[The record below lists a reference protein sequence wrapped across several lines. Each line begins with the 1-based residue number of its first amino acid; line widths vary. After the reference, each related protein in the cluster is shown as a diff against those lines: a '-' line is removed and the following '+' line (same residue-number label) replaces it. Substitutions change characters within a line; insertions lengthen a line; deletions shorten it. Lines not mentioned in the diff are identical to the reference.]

1 MGLTYRDKK
10 GSPLSFNEMDSN
22 IRHFTGSHSI
32 TGSLTLKSGSITI
45 SGSGNVVTSNQT
57 SSFATLGS
65 NSFTGTQTI
74 TGSLILS
81 SSSPATVQFGTS
93 FIWTNPTSSL
103 TFTGSMN
110 VTGSVTVTGSM
121 NVTGSVTV
129 NGPIII
135 SGSGTTITSN
145 QTGSFTNNSQTG
157 SFASTGSNNFTGNQT
172 ITGSMTITGSLT
184 ISGSNTLTN
193 YGDLKNFNGD
203 QIYYLDSGSREHK
216 VLNYAVPSDSTVIFL
231 AAYSASISKI
241 QMVNLPTT
249 EAQASSFGTGSLWM
263 SGSNGNSSYLM
274 IFNP

>member
-1 MGLTYRDKK
+1 MGLTYRDIK
-10 GSPLSFNEMDSN
+10 GSPLSFSEMDSN

-32 TGSLTLKSGSITI
+32 TGSLIIKSGSITI
-45 SGSGNVVTSNQT
+45 SGSGNVITSNQT

-81 SSSPATVQFGTS
+81 SSSPASVQFGTS

-110 VTGSVTVTGSM
+110 VTGSVTV
-121 NVTGSVTV
+121 
-129 NGPIII
+129 NGPIIV

-145 QTGSFTNNSQTG
+145 QTGSFINNSQTG

-216 VLNYAVPSDSTVIFL
+216 VLNYAVPSDATVIFL

-274 IFNP
+274 VYNP

>member
-32 TGSLTLKSGSITI
+32 TGSLIIKSGSITI
-45 SGSGNVVTSNQT
+45 SGSGNVITSNQT

-81 SSSPATVQFGTS
+81 SSSPASVQFGTS

-110 VTGSVTVTGSM
+110 VTGSVTV
-121 NVTGSVTV
+121 
-129 NGPIII
+129 NGPIIV

-145 QTGSFTNNSQTG
+145 QTG

-216 VLNYAVPSDSTVIFL
+216 VLNYAVPSDATVIFL

-274 IFNP
+274 VYNP

>member
-32 TGSLTLKSGSITI
+32 TGSLIIKSGSITI
-45 SGSGNVVTSNQT
+45 SGSGNVITSNQT

-81 SSSPATVQFGTS
+81 SSSPASVQFGTS

-129 NGPIII
+129 NGPIIV

-145 QTGSFTNNSQTG
+145 QTG

-184 ISGSNTLTN
+184 ISGR
-193 YGDLKNFNGD
+193 
-203 QIYYLDSGSREHK
+203 LDR
-216 VLNYAVPSDSTVIFL
+216 DS
-231 AAYSASISKI
+231 A
-241 QMVNLPTT
+241 M
-249 EAQASSFGTGSLWM
+249 GTMWVM
-263 SGSNGNSSYLM
+263 
-274 IFNP
+274 F